1 MRISRI
7 IAFIM
12 IFLLS
17 SISLLVYFLYP
28 KSGTADSF
36 LLKDINKDSITRIRL
51 YEYNLEEAREI
62 QDKAKI
68 QEFLSQL
75 SKLNLEE
82 CSDNISVNHK
92 DVYDIILSNK
102 NGYLSKDGTEKISE
116 LQISLYNTGYIVWDR
131 EGTLKSK
138 YFKIKELQEVQ
149 KLKELIS
156 N

>member
-1 MRISRI
+1 MKISRKI
-7 IAFIM
+7 VFVI
-12 IFLLS
+12 IFLLLSIS
-17 SISLLVYFLYP
+17 SIIFILYP
-28 KSGTADSF
+28 KTDTADSF
-36 LLKDINKDSITRIRL
+36 LLKDINKDSITRIRI
-51 YEYNLEEAREI
+51 YEYDLEEAREI

-82 CSDNISVNHK
+82 CSDNISINHK
-92 DVYDIILSNK
+92 DVYDIIISNK
-102 NGYLSKDGTEKISE
+102 NGYLSKDGAEKISE

-131 EGTLKSK
+131 EVTLKSK
-138 YFKIKELQEVQ
+138 YFKIKELQDVQ

>member
-1 MRISRI
+1 MRISRK

-116 LQISLYNTGYIVWDR
+116 LQISLYNTGCIVWDR

>member
-1 MRISRI
+1 
-7 IAFIM
+7 M